1 MPVSILTQRFAIRSL
16 TVGDRLLEYVTESI
30 APVAGSMLL
39 GQSFPS
45 RFNSCRS
52 TTKGVRSYS
61 TERLLRAGSAVVL
74 GRDEPIL
81 ALELYRGHR
90 EGLPD
95 SDGLGAGKR
104 G

>member
-39 GQSFPS
+39 GQS
-45 RFNSCRS
+45 RAVLTRGRS
-52 TTKGVRSYS
+52 KTKGVRSYS